1 MAKSQRSNQKNLLSK
16 NDYYLKSTQTI
27 DKLPRPKL
35 LTVIAHF
42 DLPNSTEEIVNDPHN
57 TITKMLKHNNICTQL
72 IRKYGGIPT
81 KELGDAVLAEFMTF
95 PQAILCAKEAIT
107 YLKNS
112 KCKICTKV
120 SISLG
125 RIEKIK
131 TRKEPDVYGIPVNLC
146 SRMSGIVDDDSIIIE
161 ESRLSECMPLLGDT
175 LIKLGNYTDEE
186 FHGFPEKIR
195 VRQITFIN

>member
-1 MAKSQRSNQKNLLSK
+1 MAKSKRSNSNNLLSP
-16 NDYYLKSTQTI
+16 NDYYLKSKQII

-35 LTVIAHF
+35 LSVIVHF
-42 DLPNSTEEIVNDPHN
+42 DLPNSTEEIVGDPHN

-72 IRKYGGIPT
+72 IKKYGGIPI

-146 SRMSGIVDDDSIIIE
+146 SRMSGIVNDDSIIIE
-161 ESRLSECMPLLGDT
+161 ESRLAECMPLLEDT
-175 LIKLGNYTDEE
+175 LIKLGNSTEE
-186 FHGFPEKIR
+186 KFHGFPEKIR
-195 VRQITFIN
+195 VRQITLH

>member
-1 MAKSQRSNQKNLLSK
+1 MTKSKRSNQRNLLSK
-16 NDYYLKSTQTI
+16 DNYYLKSKLTI

-35 LTVIAHF
+35 LSVIVHF
-42 DLPNSTEEIVNDPHN
+42 DLPNSTEEIVCDPHN

-72 IRKYGGIPT
+72 IKKYGGIPI

-112 KCKICTKV
+112 QCKICTKV

-146 SRMSGIVDDDSIIIE
+146 SRMSGIVNDDSIIIE
-161 ESRLSECMPLLGDT
+161 ESRLAECMPLLGDT
-175 LIKLGNYTDEE
+175 LTKLSNPEE
-186 FHGFPEKIR
+186 KKFHGFPEKIC
-195 VRQITFIN
+195 VRQITLH

>member
-1 MAKSQRSNQKNLLSK
+1 MAKSKRSNRKTILSK
-16 NDYYLKSTQTI
+16 NNYYLKSKQTI
-27 DKLPRPKL
+27 GNLDRQKL
-35 LTVIAHF
+35 LSVIAHF
-42 DLPNSTEEIVNDPHN
+42 DLPNSTTQIVDDPHN

-72 IRKYGGIPT
+72 IKKYGGIPI

-112 KCKICTKV
+112 KCDICTKV

-146 SRMSGIVDDDSIIIE
+146 SRMSQIVNDDSIIIE
-161 ESRLSECMPLLGDT
+161 ESRLAECMCLLVGT
-175 LIKLGNYTDEE
+175 LIKLGNSKEE
-186 FHGFPEKIR
+186 KFHGFRKTIR
-195 VRQITFIN
+195 VRQITLP